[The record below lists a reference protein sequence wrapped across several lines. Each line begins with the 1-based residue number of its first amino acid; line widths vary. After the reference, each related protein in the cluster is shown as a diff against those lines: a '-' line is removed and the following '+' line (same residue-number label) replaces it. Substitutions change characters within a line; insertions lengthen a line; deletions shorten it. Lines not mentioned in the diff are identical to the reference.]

1 MDLKILGSGSKG
13 NCYILD
19 NGKEALVIE
28 CGIPFGRVKKG
39 MDFDISRIKGVLVSH
54 EHGDHTQAIKH
65 FIEAFI
71 PAYMSAG
78 TADVLNLQDEANVV
92 MMQSKT
98 LYSIGDFKA
107 MPFHV
112 FHDAAE
118 PFGFLIHHQEMGTM
132 LFATDTRY
140 LRYKP
145 FGYNDV
151 IRFPEVNNILI
162 ECNYRQDILE
172 ANVASGRLLP
182 QLAERSQ
189 LTHCSFDECKAI
201 LLRQDLTKVN
211 NIVLIHISDG
221 NGNAEEFKADMEAAT
236 GKTITIARPDTT
248 IKNFNL
254 SPF

>member
-1 MDLKILGSGSKG
+1 MELKILGSGSKG

-28 CGIPFGRVKKG
+28 CGIPFGRVKKA
-39 MDFDISRIKGVLVSH
+39 MDFDISRIKGALVSH
-54 EHGDHTQAIKH
+54 EHGDHSQAIVP
-65 FIEAFI
+65 FLTSFI
-71 PAYMSAG
+71 PVYMSAG
-78 TADVLNLQDEANVV
+78 TAEVMDLQDEPEVV
-92 MMQSKT
+92 MMPTKT
-98 LYSIGDFKA
+98 VFLIGNFKVMA
-107 MPFHV
+107 FHV

-118 PFGFLIHHQEMGTM
+118 PYGFLVYHQEMGTM

-140 LRYKP
+140 LRHEP
-145 FGYNDV
+145 LGHEDV

-172 ANVASGRLLP
+172 ANVASGRLFP
-182 QLAERSQ
+182 QLAKRTQ

-201 LLRQDLTKVN
+201 LLHQDLTKVN
-211 NIVLIHISDG
+211 NIVLIHLSDG

-236 GKTITIARPDTT
+236 GKTVTIARPGTT